1 MCTHAQEVHDGMTIQ
16 GQMGAVGNSAPFM
29 QWNKKVLGNIK
40 YGCWKSPMQR
50 GGSWE
55 SLGLIEATSSID
67 EDEQGVGVVAYMGGN
82 KDDIFKKRENI
93 SISICGPFIAIATAL
108 PQPPL
113 LTFGNHCVLYLYNF
127 AKCHIFSLNIIPWK
141 FI

>member
-29 QWNKKVLGNIK
+29 QWNKKVLGNIQ

-82 KDDIFKKRENI
+82 KDDIFKREHFHI
-93 SISICGPFIAIATAL
+93 HMWPFYSYSYGPSTTPFVNL
-108 PQPPL
+108 WQPLCSL
-113 LTFGNHCVLYLYNF
+113 LV
-127 AKCHIFSLNIIPWK
+127 
-141 FI
+141 